1 MRGGGLLS
9 CSQVDKT
16 EIRRR
21 VVTLQMQA
29 ETLGR
34 ADQKKKVERRKVNN
48 RIQDL
53 PEAEKQRAQG
63 EAPVHISPIGQQLTH
78 GLALPANTQGR
89 GGRLHPRA

>member
-16 EIRRR
+16 DIRRR
-21 VVTLQMQA
+21 MTLQIQA

-34 ADQKKKVERRKVNN
+34 ADQKKKVERRKANN

-78 GLALPANTQGR
+78 GLAG
-89 GGRLHPRA
+89 

>member
-16 EIRRR
+16 DIRRR
-21 VVTLQMQA
+21 VTLQIQV

-34 ADQKKKVERRKVNN
+34 ADQKKKAERRKANN

-78 GLALPANTQGR
+78 GLAG
-89 GGRLHPRA
+89 

>member
-9 CSQVDKT
+9 CWQVAKT
-16 EIRRR
+16 DIRRR
-21 VVTLQMQA
+21 VTLQIQA

-34 ADQKKKVERRKVNN
+34 ADQKKKVERRKANN

-63 EAPVHISPIGQQLTH
+63 EAPIHISPIGQQLTH
-78 GLALPANTQGR
+78 GLVG
-89 GGRLHPRA
+89 

>member
-16 EIRRR
+16 DIRRR
-21 VVTLQMQA
+21 VTLQIQA

-34 ADQKKKVERRKVNN
+34 ADQKKKVERRKANN

-78 GLALPANTQGR
+78 GLAG
-89 GGRLHPRA
+89 